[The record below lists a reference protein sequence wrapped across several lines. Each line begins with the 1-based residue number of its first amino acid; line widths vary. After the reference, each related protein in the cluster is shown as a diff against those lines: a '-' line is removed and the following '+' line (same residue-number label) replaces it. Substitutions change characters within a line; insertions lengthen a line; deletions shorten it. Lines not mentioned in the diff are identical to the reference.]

1 MTQTQHH
8 IVVNAPPSRVY
19 RALLD
24 PSLLPLW
31 RVPTGMRCQVH
42 QFDPRVGGTF
52 RVSLTYDAPD
62 IAGKSGERTDTYH
75 GRFEE
80 LVPAQRIVESLE
92 FETTD
97 PEMQGGM
104 RITTLLSAEG
114 RGTRLRAV
122 HEHLPPGVSPA
133 DNEAGWR
140 DSLTTLAAL
149 LDGATEQPATYLGT
163 WVLVPELS
171 LYAVG
176 APPTAGTYVI
186 ERNATGG
193 LMLSVRWQMPG
204 DPTEQTMQFGG
215 PSDGTHVPLDGGSSG
230 PDVMTLTHVD
240 AKTLDSA
247 ALRAGV
253 QVAYARRVVSAD
265 GQLLAVVQ
273 ELGSPDGAR
282 FRNFQVYRRETPAA

>member
-8 IVVNAPPSRVY
+8 ILVNAPPSRVY

-62 IAGKSGERTDTYH
+62 IAGKSGEHTDTYH

-80 LVPAQRIVESLE
+80 LVPAQRIVETLE

-97 PEMQGGM
+97 PAMQGEM
-104 RITTLLSAEG
+104 RITTRLSAEG
-114 RGTRLRAV
+114 NGTRLRAV

-140 DSLTTLAAL
+140 DSLNKLAAL
-149 LDGATEQPATYLGT
+149 LDGANEQPAAYLGT

-176 APPTAGTYVI
+176 VPPTAGTYII
-186 ERNATGG
+186 ERNATGE

-204 DPTEQTMQFGG
+204 DPTEHAIQFGG
-215 PSDGTHVPLDGGSSG
+215 PSDATPVPLEGGSSG
-230 PDVMTLTHVD
+230 PDAMTLTHVD
-240 AKTLDSA
+240 ARTLDSA